1 MIQQFEDALE
11 ISTEEELNTST
22 DSVTDSSKCKSECA
36 NKITSNMD
44 GGGDKNANTEDK
56 NEINNNQDRID
67 KLNEKLKNFKAYSI
81 DEDGIEGCMQSAY
94 QLNLE
99 FFRDEFEFV
108 IKFCELN
115 YEKNIFYSL
124 IYGTMY
130 FIRTFFSFE
139 QPEIQKCL
147 EVLNQC
153 SDYVNSRRRVST
165 WSEYVKKVNYDSF
178 TDEEAHAEITYGE
191 LQVLLGCTTFIKD
204 QNFSSLFRGAM
215 KFKQGK

>member
-1 MIQQFEDALE
+1 
-11 ISTEEELNTST
+11 
-22 DSVTDSSKCKSECA
+22 
-36 NKITSNMD
+36 MD